1 MIDTHNKTPV
11 TAARLILQPL
21 GSGRPGRTPGRTRP
35 DSHLNPNP
43 AGLVAATGKGQA
55 YGRISPPC

>member
-11 TAARLILQPL
+11 TAARLILHPL